1 MFIPHNLDP
10 VSSSGPC
17 ERIRL
22 PCCYVEGIMNR
33 RSFLW
38 RTGGVFLAVAA
49 TGAPRRRMV
58 IDADTANEI
67 DDLYAIVRAL
77 REPSFDV
84 AALSSAQWHTRL
96 SPANSVEHSQRINDD
111 LLRLLGRQDLPA
123 PIGAEMI
130 MGQPWG
136 GDEPRDTPAARM
148 MIREAQSASSEKLT
162 IVSIGAVTNVASAL
176 KLQPGIV
183 PKVRCYCMAAQY
195 DSSTGV
201 WNKDEFNVRNDLNAF
216 NYLLDLDGLEL
227 HIMPANVCRKLVF
240 DQVETLDG
248 LKGKGGAWDYLA
260 ARWLSHS
267 PQAAKWI
274 MWDLALIEALARPEL
289 AKEALFK
296 TPPEN
301 RRRDVWVY
309 TDVDGEAMKHD
320 WWAMARRG

>member
-1 MFIPHNLDP
+1 MTA
-10 VSSSGPC
+10 SGAA
-17 ERIRL
+17 
-22 PCCYVEGIMNR
+22 
-33 RSFLW
+33 
-38 RTGGVFLAVAA
+38 RT
-49 TGAPRRRMV
+49 RMV

-77 REPSFDV
+77 REPAFDV

-96 SPANSVEHSQRINDD
+96 SPANSAEHSQRMNED
-111 LLRLLGRQDLPA
+111 LLRLMGRQDMPA

-136 GDEPRDTPAARM
+136 GDEPRDSPAARM
-148 MIREAQSASSEKLT
+148 MIREAEAAGPGKLT

-176 KLQPGIV
+176 KLAPRIV
-183 PKVRCYCMAAQY
+183 SKVRCYSMAAHY
-195 DSSTGV
+195 GSATGV

-216 NYLLDLDGLEL
+216 NYLLDLEGLEL

-240 DQVETLDG
+240 DQSETLAG
-248 LKGKGGAWDYLA
+248 LKGKGGVWDYLT

-267 PQAAKWI
+267 PQAANWI
-274 MWDLALIEALARPEL
+274 MWDLALVEALARPEL

-301 RRRDVWVY
+301 RQRDVWVY
-309 TDVDGEAMKHD
+309 TDIGGEAMKKD
-320 WWAMARRG
+320 WWAMAKRG

>member
-1 MFIPHNLDP
+1 MD
-10 VSSSGPC
+10 
-17 ERIRL
+17 
-22 PCCYVEGIMNR
+22 R
-33 RSFLW
+33 RTFLW
-38 RTGGVFLAVAA
+38 CGTGGLLAGMAA
-49 TGAPRRRMV
+49 ASQRRRMV

-77 REPSFDV
+77 KEPAFDI

-96 SPANSVEHSQRINDD
+96 SPANSVEHSQRMNDD
-111 LLRLLGRQDLPA
+111 LLRLMGRQDLPA
-123 PIGAEMI
+123 PVGAEMI

-148 MIREAQSASSEKLT
+148 MIREAMAQESGRLT

-176 KLQPGIV
+176 KLAPQIV
-183 PKVRCYCMAAQY
+183 PKVRCYSMAAHY
-195 DSSTGV
+195 DSAKGI

-216 NYLLDLDGLEL
+216 NYLLNLDGLEL

-240 DQVETLDG
+240 DLGETLEG
-248 LKGKGGAWDYLA
+248 LRGRGGVWDYLA

-274 MWDLALIEALARPEL
+274 MWDLALVEALARPDL
-289 AKEALFK
+289 AKESLFR

-301 RRRDVWVY
+301 RQRDVWVY
-309 TDVDGEAMKHD
+309 TDIDDGAMKRD
-320 WWAMARRG
+320 WWAIARRV